1 VELRAMQCLAE
12 RVSPATGYRHVG
24 DLAWNWALAPEAQT
38 RLWRRDGHVVAW
50 AWLEPP
56 DSAML
61 QIDPAFREIAED
73 VLDWIEASLGDEVRL
88 ELARSE
94 TELVAAA
101 RRRGYRTLDGPFMLC
116 LRRDLTD
123 LPGIT
128 IPPGFTLRTMRPED
142 ASEWI
147 TTHGSAFGST
157 SLTPRRYQEMMA
169 VWPYRSDFAVLVE
182 ASDGTGAA
190 YCQGWFDA
198 VNGIGEFEPVGTAAR
213 FRRLGLARAACLAV
227 LRAFAAVGGVRAVV
241 YSRGDDAYPVPRQV
255 YGSLGFTEFTRTDWF
270 RRKLSDGGDSLP
282 RWPS

>member
-1 VELRAMQCLAE
+1 MQCLAE

-38 RLWRRDGHVVAW
+38 RLWRHDGQIVAW

-101 RRRGYRTLDGPFMLC
+101 HRRGYRTLDGPFMLC

-123 LPGIT
+123 LPGIA
-128 IPPGFTLRTMRPED
+128 IPPGYTLRAMRPED
-142 ASEWI
+142 ATAWI
-147 TTHGSAFGST
+147 TAHASAFGRT

-169 VWPYRSDFAVLVE
+169 VWPYRPEFAVLVE
-182 ASDGTGAA
+182 ASDGAGAA
-190 YCQGWFDA
+190 YCQGWFDE
-198 VNGIGEFEPVGTAAR
+198 VNGIGEFEPVGTAGR

-227 LRAFAAVGGVRAVV
+227 LHAFAAVGGVRAVV

-270 RRKLSDGGDSLP
+270 HRKLSDGGDSLP
-282 RWPS
+282 RWPG